1 MALPDDDDEPL
12 PRRRPALDEVH
23 AAHAA
28 AGEYLPP
35 LGPPLTPASV
45 GTGLPASPMSSGMPP
60 ASGMTMPQTMGSM
73 PQPMSQPMG
82 SMPQPMS
89 QPVSQPMTQMPQPM
103 AQPMGQPMGAVPG
116 MPPPYPQPMNSTTV
130 IDNGGGGMGAA
141 MMNQQ
146 TMQMTGMA
154 ATAQAQASVGLAQTG
169 LDKELLDDQ
178 LKKEDE
184 HWVKSY
190 WRPAMGW
197 LYMLICFMDFVGF
210 PSLSMFLPVI
220 MRGFGITMQYVA
232 WQSLTLSNGGLIH
245 LAFGAILGVAAFS
258 RGQEKLA
265 SMK

>member
-1 MALPDDDDEPL
+1 
-12 PRRRPALDEVH
+12 
-23 AAHAA
+23 
-28 AGEYLPP
+28 
-35 LGPPLTPASV
+35 
-45 GTGLPASPMSSGMPP
+45 
-60 ASGMTMPQTMGSM
+60 
-73 PQPMSQPMG
+73 
-82 SMPQPMS
+82 
-89 QPVSQPMTQMPQPM
+89 MTQMPQPM

-116 MPPPYPQPMNSTTV
+116 MPPPYPQAMNSTTV